1 MLANIK
7 SEPLDPAYFSQQA
20 ASAPVPTPVPN
31 SAPKRPSS
39 RPRRPSNK
47 AVVPTVPAVPSIL
60 SSCPNNAP
68 LPASA
73 PPTNPLLSESSAT
86 GKPPVL
92 PPTSQF
98 FTPNESQSGLI
109 SSFLNKPIDQSPATS
124 LNADKSSFKDIIKSM
139 VQGVHSLNDKELLAK
154 QVSLLIQQQQA
165 QPVPNPAD
173 VLLAQAQA
181 TAPPLLPPPAPSIP
195 MSQPG
200 PSSMTKLQALLASPI
215 EPFQNNVNPFGG
227 LNLLNSLKSPP
238 SASAPSVPKIP
249 YHAPPAPASAPKKQP
264 KEEHPNIVNPVAKP
278 PVKRKNSTSRSEKVR
293 KKLTDLPRF
302 NPPKKQQKIIYSP
315 TASVVQVFETPTEVI
330 TIKPENEKFADTS
343 PKKKQAR
350 KMSDEAYRPGLN
362 PKRARTKSP
371 RRRERSSPQKSPAKN
386 AKETYKLPK
395 MKIARN
401 QNGEADG
408 KWRIEPVFVC
418 SVSESE
424 IDCTAILD
432 RLSQRRS
439 SVAPPPLQRAPDAN
453 SSNLQFEIKQ
463 PLETKLEENSLE
475 TKPIKITLRVPKI
488 NNNQTTGLIPMPPPP
503 SGLRTTPRKG
513 ASAVKYTDPWWDDS

>member
-1 MLANIK
+1 MSLSNVFVKKNHAVLANIK

-20 ASAPVPTPVPN
+20 ASAPVPSPVPN
-31 SAPKRPSS
+31 SAASSSLSQLRP
-39 RPRRPSNK
+39 PPSK
-47 AVVPTVPAVPSIL
+47 AAPAVPS
-60 SSCPNNAP
+60 CPINDP

-98 FTPNESQSGLI
+98 FTPNESQAGLI
-109 SSFLNKPIDQSPATS
+109 SSFLNKPIDQSPA
-124 LNADKSSFKDIIKSM
+124 LNPDKSSFQDIIKSM
-139 VQGVHSLNDKELLAK
+139 VQGVHTLNDKELLAK
-154 QVSLLIQQQQA
+154 QVSLLIQQA
-165 QPVPNPAD
+165 HPNPVD
-173 VLLAQAQA
+173 VMHAQHP
-181 TAPPLLPPPAPSIP
+181 TPLPPPVP

-200 PSSMTKLQALLASPI
+200 PSSMSKLQALLASPI
-215 EPFQNNVNPFGG
+215 EPFSQNKVNPFGG

-238 SASAPSVPKIP
+238 STSAAPQLPFHPSLVPPTPPVPKKNI
-249 YHAPPAPASAPKKQP
+249 
-264 KEEHPNIVNPVAKP
+264 KEEHPNIVNPVVKP

-330 TIKPENEKFADTS
+330 TIKPENEKFSDTS

-350 KMSDEAYRPGLN
+350 KMSDEAYRPGLH

-371 RRRERSSPQKSPAKN
+371 RRRERSPQKSPGKV
-386 AKETYKLPK
+386 KKSYRIPKL
-395 MKIARN
+395 KITRN

-439 SVAPPPLQRAPDAN
+439 SVAPPPLQRAPGVD
-453 SSNLQFEIKQ
+453 SSNLQFEIKE
-463 PLETKLEENSLE
+463 PSETKLDENAPE
-475 TKPIKITLRVPKI
+475 KKPIKITLRVPKL
-488 NNNQTTGLIPMPPPP
+488 NNNQPTGLLPMPPPP